1 MTNFVSG
8 RQRWLPYCHSVSG
21 VPFSRSA
28 LLVLFSCGV
37 LLFALSVLL
46 PAYDT
51 APRAVSASITN
62 SYNASAVGH
71 AVLYEMLRRLD
82 FPLSRRLGGQPIP
95 RGRGALL
102 VLAEP
107 DSRLPAE
114 SGAELLFAP
123 CRLLVLPKWR
133 GVKDEKHPGRIVKA
147 RPLPVDEAARV
158 YLTFADAT
166 GTVVRTLWPSAWT
179 VNELGVTPSGGEVV
193 QLVRSAKMRPVVGT
207 KAGMLVGEL
216 REGGSRVWVLSDP
229 DVLSNHGL
237 VRGDNAA
244 FMIALLAA
252 IRGEGPGRAGSP
264 VVFDESL
271 HGFRQPEDT
280 SLRLLFSFPFSLV
293 VLLICASGALL
304 ALAGARRF
312 GVPQRAAPA
321 CAFGTE
327 ELIANSARM
336 LDYAGYQDTTLR
348 RYARMTLRAAGRALH
363 APPGL
368 DERALTA
375 WLDSIGRARGVEAS
389 CAEILNEIDRTP
401 SGGRRALERLFTLAG
416 NMHQWKEEILHDAGT
431 RGQTR

>member
-1 MTNFVSG
+1 M
-8 RQRWLPYCHSVSG
+8 SVA
-21 VPFSRSA
+21 PFSRSA
-28 LLVLFSCGV
+28 LLVLFSCAF

-51 APRAVSASITN
+51 APRAVSASMTN

-82 FPLSRRLGGQPIP
+82 FPLSRRLGGQPVP

-107 DSRLPAE
+107 DSGMLAE
-114 SGAELLFAP
+114 SGAELLSSP
-123 CRLLVLPKWR
+123 CRLLILPKWR
-133 GVKDEKHPGRIVKA
+133 GVEDEKHPGRIA
-147 RPLPVDEAARV
+147 EAEPLPVETAART
-158 YLTFADAT
+158 YLTFADGV
-166 GTVVRTLWPSAWT
+166 GTVVRTLWPSAWA
-179 VNELGVTPSGGEVV
+179 VNELGVTPAGGEVI

-216 REGGSRVWVLSDP
+216 REGESRVWVLSDP

-244 FMIALLAA
+244 FVIALLAA
-252 IRGEGPGRAGSP
+252 IRGEGPGRAGGP

-271 HGFRQPEDT
+271 HGFRQPEET

-312 GVPQRAAPA
+312 GVPQRAIPA
-321 CAFGTE
+321 GSSGTE

-336 LDYAGYQDTTLR
+336 LDYAGYQDMTLR
-348 RYARMTLRAAGRALH
+348 RYARMTLRAAGHALH

-368 DERALTA
+368 DERALA
-375 WLDSIGRARGVEAS
+375 VWLDRIGRARGVEAS
-389 CAEILNEIDRTP
+389 CAEMLSEIDRTP
-401 SGGRRALERLFTLAG
+401 SGGHRALERLFTLAG
-416 NMHQWKEEILHDAGT
+416 NMHQWKEEMLHDAGT
-431 RGQTR
+431 RGQAR

>member
-1 MTNFVSG
+1 M
-8 RQRWLPYCHSVSG
+8 SG

-368 DERALTA
+368 AERALTA

>member
-1 MTNFVSG
+1 M
-8 RQRWLPYCHSVSG
+8 SG

-123 CRLLVLPKWR
+123 CQLLVLPKWR

>member
-1 MTNFVSG
+1 M
-8 RQRWLPYCHSVSG
+8 SG

>member
-1 MTNFVSG
+1 M
-8 RQRWLPYCHSVSG
+8 SVA
-21 VPFSRSA
+21 PFSRSA
-28 LLVLFSCGV
+28 LLVLFSCAF

-51 APRAVSASITN
+51 APRAVSASMTN

-82 FPLSRRLGGQPIP
+82 FPLSRRLGGQPVP

-107 DSRLPAE
+107 DSGMLAE
-114 SGAELLFAP
+114 SGAELLSSP
-123 CRLLVLPKWR
+123 CRRLILPKWR
-133 GVKDEKHPGRIVKA
+133 GVEDEKHPGRIA
-147 RPLPVDEAARV
+147 EAEPLPVETAART
-158 YLTFADAT
+158 YLTFADGA
-166 GTVVRTLWPSAWT
+166 GTVVRTLWPSAWA
-179 VNELGVTPSGGEVV
+179 VNELGVTPAGGEVI

-216 REGGSRVWVLSDP
+216 REGESRVWVLSDP

-244 FMIALLAA
+244 FVIALLAA
-252 IRGEGPGRAGSP
+252 IRGEGPGRAGGP

-271 HGFRQPEDT
+271 HGFRQPEET

-312 GVPQRAAPA
+312 GVPQRAIPA
-321 CAFGTE
+321 GSSGTE

-336 LDYAGYQDTTLR
+336 LDYAGYQDMTLR
-348 RYARMTLRAAGRALH
+348 RYARMTLRAAGHALH

-368 DERALTA
+368 DERALA
-375 WLDSIGRARGVEAS
+375 VWLDRIGRARGVEAS
-389 CAEILNEIDRTP
+389 CAEMLSEIDRTP

-416 NMHQWKEEILHDAGT
+416 NMHQWKEEMLHDAGT
-431 RGQTR
+431 RGQAR

>member
-1 MTNFVSG
+1 M
-8 RQRWLPYCHSVSG
+8 SVA
-21 VPFSRSA
+21 PFSRSA
-28 LLVLFSCGV
+28 LLVLFSCAF
-37 LLFALSVLL
+37 LLFSLSVLL

-51 APRAVSASITN
+51 APRAVSASMTN

-82 FPLSRRLGGQPIP
+82 FPLSRRLGGQPVP

-107 DSRLPAE
+107 DSGMLAE
-114 SGAELLFAP
+114 SGAELLSSP
-123 CRLLVLPKWR
+123 CWLLILPKWR
-133 GVKDEKHPGRIVKA
+133 GVEDEKHPGRIA
-147 RPLPVDEAARV
+147 EAEPLPVETAART
-158 YLTFADAT
+158 YLTFADGA
-166 GTVVRTLWPSAWT
+166 GTVVRTLWPSAWA
-179 VNELGVTPSGGEVV
+179 VNELGVTPAGGEVI

-216 REGGSRVWVLSDP
+216 REGESRVWVLSDP

-244 FMIALLAA
+244 FVIALLAA
-252 IRGEGPGRAGSP
+252 IRGEGPGRAGGP

-271 HGFRQPEDT
+271 HGFRQPEET

-312 GVPQRAAPA
+312 GVPQRAIPA
-321 CAFGTE
+321 GSSGTE

-336 LDYAGYQDTTLR
+336 LDYAGYQDMTLR
-348 RYARMTLRAAGRALH
+348 RYARMTLRAAGHALH

-368 DERALTA
+368 DERALA
-375 WLDSIGRARGVEAS
+375 VWLDRIGRARGVEAS
-389 CAEILNEIDRTP
+389 CAEMLSEIDRTP
-401 SGGRRALERLFTLAG
+401 SGGHRALERLFTLAG
-416 NMHQWKEEILHDAGT
+416 NMHQWKEEMLHDAGT
-431 RGQTR
+431 RGQAR

>member
-1 MTNFVSG
+1 M
-8 RQRWLPYCHSVSG
+8 SG

-348 RYARMTLRAAGRALH
+348 RYARMTLRAAGSALH

>member
-1 MTNFVSG
+1 M
-8 RQRWLPYCHSVSG
+8 SG

-401 SGGRRALERLFTLAG
+401 SGGRRPLERLFTLAG

>member
-1 MTNFVSG
+1 M
-8 RQRWLPYCHSVSG
+8 SG

-293 VLLICASGALL
+293 VLLICASGSGG
-304 ALAGARRF
+304 GAAFRRAAAR
-312 GVPQRAAPA
+312 GPTLRLRHGGIDCQQRANAGLCRVSGYDSAAVCADDPA
-321 CAFGTE
+321 
-327 ELIANSARM
+327 
-336 LDYAGYQDTTLR
+336 
-348 RYARMTLRAAGRALH
+348 
-363 APPGL
+363 
-368 DERALTA
+368 
-375 WLDSIGRARGVEAS
+375 
-389 CAEILNEIDRTP
+389 
-401 SGGRRALERLFTLAG
+401 GRRARAACPAG
-416 NMHQWKEEILHDAGT
+416 AG
-431 RGQTR
+431 

>member
-1 MTNFVSG
+1 M
-8 RQRWLPYCHSVSG
+8 SG

-28 LLVLFSCGV
+28 LLVLFSCGL

-46 PAYDT
+46 PAYDS
-51 APRAVSASITN
+51 APRAVSASMTN

-71 AVLYEMLRRLD
+71 AVLYDMLRRLD
-82 FPLSRRLGGQPIP
+82 FPLSRRLGGQPVP
-95 RGRGALL
+95 RGRDALL

-107 DSRLPAE
+107 DISLLRE
-114 SGAELLFAP
+114 SGAELLSTP
-123 CRLLVLPKWR
+123 CQLLILPKWR
-133 GVKDEKHPGRIVKA
+133 GVADEKHPGWIAKA
-147 RPLPVDEAARV
+147 GPLPVEEAART
-158 YLTFADAT
+158 YLTFADGT
-166 GTVVRTLWPSAWT
+166 GTVVRTLWPSAWA
-179 VNELGVTPSGGEVV
+179 VNELGVTPAGGEVV

-207 KAGMLVGEL
+207 EAGMLVGEL
-216 REGGSRVWVLSDP
+216 RDGGERVWVLSDP

-244 FMIALLAA
+244 FMIALLTA
-252 IRGEGPGRAGSP
+252 IRGEGPGRGGAP

-271 HGFRQPEDT
+271 HGFRQPEDS

-312 GVPQRAAPA
+312 GVPQRTAPV
-321 CAFGTE
+321 CAFGTK

-368 DERALTA
+368 DERALA
-375 WLDSIGRARGVEAS
+375 VWLDRIGRARGVEAS
-389 CAEILNEIDRTP
+389 CAELLNEIDRTP
-401 SGGRRALERLFTLAG
+401 SGGRHALERLFTLVG

-431 RGQTR
+431 RGQAR

>member
-1 MTNFVSG
+1 MSG
-8 RQRWLPYCHSVSG
+8 G
-21 VPFSRSA
+21 PFSRSA

>member
-1 MTNFVSG
+1 M
-8 RQRWLPYCHSVSG
+8 SG

-82 FPLSRRLGGQPIP
+82 FPLSRRLGGQPIT

-216 REGGSRVWVLSDP
+216 REGGSRGWVLSDP

-321 CAFGTE
+321 YAFGTE

>member
-1 MTNFVSG
+1 M
-8 RQRWLPYCHSVSG
+8 SG

-114 SGAELLFAP
+114 SGAELLLAP

-133 GVKDEKHPGRIVKA
+133 GVKDEKHPGRIAKA
-147 RPLPVDEAARV
+147 RPLPVDEAARA

-166 GTVVRTLWPSAWT
+166 GTVVRTQWPSAWT
-179 VNELGVTPSGGEVV
+179 VNDLGVTPAGGEVV

-216 REGGSRVWVLSDP
+216 RDGGSRVWVLSDP

-252 IRGEGPGRAGSP
+252 IRGEGPGRAGAP

-271 HGFRQPEDT
+271 HGFRRPEDT

-312 GVPQRAAPA
+312 GVPRRAAPA

-348 RYARMTLRAAGRALH
+348 RHARMTLRAAGRALH

-368 DERALTA
+368 DERALAA

-416 NMHQWKEEILHDAGT
+416 KMHQWKEEILHDAGT